1 MQEVAVISIEMCE
14 NYLAECEKLR
24 ADPDISVARAT
35 VITAVCRAWIE
46 LARQVRHYN
55 AIVER
60 EGNSA
65 PNRTEPPLGGDDP
78 EA

>member
-1 MQEVAVISIEMCE
+1 MITIEACE
-14 NYLAECEKLR
+14 SYLAECEKLR

-35 VITAVCRAWIE
+35 VVTAVCRAWIE
-46 LARQVRHYN
+46 LARQVRHYD

-65 PNRTEPPLGGDDP
+65 PNGTEPPTGWDDP